1 MVLNFHPMLLPL
13 HRILDFW
20 LASLLGQN
28 YSVLFAAAA
37 VVVDVDY
44 DDD

>member
-1 MVLNFHPMLLPL
+1 MEMRASGCHPMLLRL
-13 HRILDFW
+13 HRMLDFW

-28 YSVLFAAAA
+28 YSVVFVAA
-37 VVVDVDY
+37 VVDY